1 MTKLKVCDISEG
13 ASRVERGTVCVF
25 LCVYVCVQAVHTLAL
40 SCMCTAG
47 SWLLP
52 EWSMHGPHLVQQ

>member
-13 ASRVERGTVCVF
+13 ASRVERGTLCVFVCVW
-25 LCVYVCVQAVHTLAL
+25 YTH
-40 SCMCTAG
+40 SH

-52 EWSMHGPHLVQQ
+52 EWSTHGPHLVQQ

>member
-13 ASRVERGTVCVF
+13 ASRVERGTLCIH
-25 LCVYVCVQAVHTLAL
+25 LCVSVCMSGTHPHSLH
-40 SCMCTAG
+40 MCTAG